1 MLPPLFYVFG
11 VEMERNEMM
20 MAKSKITGKEYD
32 PNKVLYINYPPQIEA
47 YMSNG
52 GYEELIDVFYDRR
65 KKVKYKMVYV
75 FPRNE
80 KMKQLYEK
88 WKNRELEF

>member
-1 MLPPLFYVFG
+1 MDV
-11 VEMERNEMM
+11 
-20 MAKSKITGKEYD
+20 KSKITGKEYD
-32 PNKVLYINYPPQIEA
+32 PEKVLYINFPPQVEA

-52 GYEELIDVFYDRR
+52 GDSELLDVFYDTR
-65 KKVKYKMVYV
+65 KNVKYKMVYV

-80 KMKQLYEK
+80 AMKALYEA